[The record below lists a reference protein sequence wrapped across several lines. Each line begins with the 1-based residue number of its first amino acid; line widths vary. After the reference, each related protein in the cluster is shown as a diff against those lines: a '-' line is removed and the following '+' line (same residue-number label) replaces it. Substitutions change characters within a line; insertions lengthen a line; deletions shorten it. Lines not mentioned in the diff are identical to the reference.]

1 MATETIGFWPG
12 VSLEQLPTIAK
23 ALWSLLPAPCFVALE
38 AEMGCGKTTLVRAL
52 LEEVAITHFEG
63 SPTFA
68 LIQPYDS
75 PQNGAVYHLDC
86 YRIENEQEIQN
97 LGLEELFDENA
108 YFLVEWP
115 QKIEAIIPNPHFR
128 LYIRIEPDQSRE
140 ITLRYDH

>member
-1 MATETIGFWPG
+1 MAIETIGFWTG
-12 VSLEQLPTIAK
+12 VKQENLPTIAK
-23 ALWSLLPAPCFVALE
+23 SVWDLLPQPCFVALE
-38 AEMGCGKTTLVRAL
+38 ADMGCGKTTLVRSL
-52 LEEVAITHFEG
+52 LEAVEVPHFEG

-68 LIQPYDS
+68 LVQAYES
-75 PQNGAVYHLDC
+75 PVTGTVYHLDC
-86 YRIENEQEIQN
+86 YRIENQQELNN

-115 QKIEAIIPNPHFR
+115 QKIESIIPKQHYR

>member
-1 MATETIGFWPG
+1 MASESIGFWTG
-12 VSLEQLPTIAK
+12 VRQENLSAVAK
-23 ALWSLLPAPCFVALE
+23 NIWELLPQPCFVALE
-38 AEMGCGKTTLVRAL
+38 AEMGCGKTTLVSSL
-52 LEEVAITHFEG
+52 LMAAGVAHFEG

-68 LIQPYDS
+68 LVQNYNS
-75 PQNGAVYHLDC
+75 PVKGAIYHLDC
-86 YRIENEQEIQN
+86 YRIENEQELPN

-115 QKIEAIIPNPHFR
+115 QKIETIVPKPHFR

>member
-12 VSLEQLPTIAK
+12 VSLEKLPCIAK
-23 ALWSLLPAPCFVALE
+23 AIWALLPAPCFVALE

-52 LEEVAITHFEG
+52 LEAAKIAHFEG

-68 LIQPYDS
+68 LIQPYES
-75 PQNGAVYHLDC
+75 PSKSKIYHLDC
-86 YRIENEQEIQN
+86 YRIENEQEIYN
-97 LGLEELFDENA
+97 LGLEELFDEQA

-115 QKIEAIIPNPHFR
+115 QKIEQIIPNPHFR
-128 LYIRIEPDQSRE
+128 LYIRIEPDQNRE